1 MGVVGAVGPLP
12 EEGEHHGR
20 QEILTPKVGRRLR
33 SVEKG
38 EKWPPSISISLIP
51 LLALCRSPP
60 LCPLPVVKVFFS
72 VKSQC
77 L

>member
-20 QEILTPKVGRRLR
+20 QEILTAKAGRRLR

-38 EKWPPSISISLIP
+38 IKEKMATKHQYFIDS
-51 LLALCRSPP
+51 SPGF
-60 LCPLPVVKVFFS
+60 VSFS
-72 VKSQC
+72 STVPITCCKRLQDMR
-77 L
+77 